1 MAKFK
6 ITYSTPKVGSAHSFT
21 VDVDDEDVENMS
33 EQELNEM
40 LFEYLQQRLSW
51 DYEKL
56 DV

>member
-21 VDVDDEDVENMS
+21 VDVDDEDVENMN

-51 DYEKL
+51 DYEKV
-56 DV
+56 D